1 MGTDTGEAGTNSEDE
16 NNDAAVL
23 AQAQV
28 RQEFTHLLPPCFP
41 FYFYFCFIVLYLFI
55 SGESILCL
63 CSYSISQLELK
74 VLWLHVILSEGC
86 SSREVIGLCVCLSE
100 DC

>member
-1 MGTDTGEAGTNSEDE
+1 MGTDAGEAGNNSEDE

-28 RQEFTHLLPPCFP
+28 RQEFTHLPPCFP
-41 FYFYFCFIVLYLFI
+41 SFYFIVLYLFI

-63 CSYSISQLELK
+63 CSYSIPQLELK
-74 VLWLHVILSEGC
+74 VNRLHVILSEGC
-86 SSREVIGLCVCLSE
+86 SSREVIGLYVCQRIVKALK
-100 DC
+100 